1 MEDKIRYAEIY
12 EGNFT
17 ITSNCYDDIVDI
29 PIHRFMEWDCIDDD
43 RNLYIIYNSDDFYE
57 NDSEDFMYIVKIK
70 SIDPNN
76 IKTADIIDLTDDD
89 VDYIKK
95 YHGLFFSIYS
105 YWSQAPIIFAIKAG
119 LIDINKWDNNVE
131 IDYPERDKIIKKCL
145 YKMLSRSIEIFG
157 KNK

>member
-1 MEDKIRYAEIY
+1 MENKIKYAVIT
-12 EGNFT
+12 EGKYN
-17 ITSNCYDDIVDI
+17 ITEDYYNDILEY
-29 PIHRFMEWDCIDDD
+29 PIQWFMEWDCIDDD
-43 RNLYIIYNSDDFYE
+43 RNLYIIYNNEDFYE
-57 NDSEDFMYIVKIK
+57 NDSCDFQYIVKIK
-70 SIDPNN
+70 SIDTNN

-145 YKMLSRSIEIFG
+145 YKMLNRSIEIFG